1 LARIEAS
8 RIAIVVVSAELMEC
22 SKMNACTSPSPR
34 DLSRVQTISRS
45 NVGNDGAFLAD
56 TASLVDLPATRQFS
70 EKRVRVYVAAHNRL
84 LREALARI
92 LTKRGNVEVTG
103 LDSPLACEAATLV
116 RQGADVLLLVS
127 LGAVQEDLVTIQRLH
142 ANAPGVRILLIGS
155 TNEDGEFLQCVRAGI
170 SGYLW
175 RDASPD
181 HVLDGIRAV
190 HAGEAVCPGAL
201 CTTLFRYFERETP
214 ELPCASPR
222 QRLGLTRREQQLVP
236 LIAKG
241 FTNKEI
247 ANHFCLSEQTVKNH
261 LYRMKHK
268 IGAEDRLNIVQR
280 FRTQGFLL

>member
-1 LARIEAS
+1 MTACAR
-8 RIAIVVVSAELMEC
+8 L
-22 SKMNACTSPSPR
+22 SPL
-34 DLSRVQTISRS
+34 DLSRIE
-45 NVGNDGAFLAD
+45 
-56 TASLVDLPATRQFS
+56 PATKSDAEIEPGALSMNAGAPERIQ
-70 EKRVRVYVAAHNRL
+70 VHVAADNRL

-92 LTKRGNVEVTG
+92 LVKRGNVNVTG
-103 LDSPLACEAATLV
+103 LDSPLACDAGSLV
-116 RQGADVLLLVS
+116 RGGVEVVLLVS
-127 LGAVQEDLVTIQRLH
+127 QGNIQEDLATIQKMHL
-142 ANAPGVRILLIGS
+142 AAPTVRILLIGS
-155 TNEDGEFLQCVRAGI
+155 TNNEGEFLRCVRAGI

-175 RDASPD
+175 RDASAD
-181 HVLDGIRAV
+181 DVLSGIRAV

-201 CTTLFRYFERETP
+201 CTVLFHYFERETP

-268 IGAEDRLNIVQR
+268 IGAEDRLSIVRR

>member
-1 LARIEAS
+1 
-8 RIAIVVVSAELMEC
+8 
-22 SKMNACTSPSPR
+22 MNACTSPIPH
-34 DLSRVQTISRS
+34 DLPRVQQLSTS
-45 NVGNDGAFLAD
+45 GEEKADGAFCMD
-56 TASLVDLPATRQFS
+56 QASLAPPVARQS
-70 EKRVRVYVAAHNRL
+70 AEERVRVYVAAHNRL

-92 LTKRGNVEVTG
+92 LTKRGSVEVTG
-103 LDSPLACEAATLV
+103 VDSPLACEAEALL
-116 RQGADVLLLVS
+116 RQGAEVLLLVS
-127 LGAVQEDLVTIQRLH
+127 QGIVQEDLAAIQRVH

-175 RDASPD
+175 RDASAD
-181 HVLDGIRAV
+181 HVLDGILAV
-190 HAGEAVCPGAL
+190 HAGEAVCPGSL

-268 IGAEDRLNIVQR
+268 IGAEDRLSIVQR

>member
-1 LARIEAS
+1 
-8 RIAIVVVSAELMEC
+8 
-22 SKMNACTSPSPR
+22 MNACVRQSPLGLSPVRPAVRLGIEEHNHSVGPDYQSEASATSRPHGGER
-34 DLSRVQTISRS
+34 I
-45 NVGNDGAFLAD
+45 
-56 TASLVDLPATRQFS
+56 
-70 EKRVRVYVAAHNRL
+70 RVYVAADNRL
-84 LREALARI
+84 LREALAKI
-92 LTKRGNVEVTG
+92 LAKRGSVDVIG
-103 LDSPLACEAATLV
+103 LNSPLAFDARTLMSEGV
-116 RQGADVLLLVS
+116 EVLLLAS
-127 LGAVQEDLVTIQRLH
+127 QGIIQEDLATIQRVH
-142 ANAPGVRILLIGS
+142 AAAPVVRILLIGA
-155 TNEDGEFLQCVRAGI
+155 TKEDGEFLQCVRAGI

-175 RDASPD
+175 RDASAD
-181 HVLDGIRAV
+181 DVLAGIRAV
-190 HAGEAVCPGAL
+190 QAGEAVCPGEL
-201 CTTLFRYFERETP
+201 CNVLFRYFERETP